1 MEFVKSLFHPESIV
15 GDLGL
20 IGIILIIFAETGLLF
35 GLAFPGDLLLFIAGV
50 AASGAGQEILGG
62 ASLDAA
68 PLFIGTAIAAIT
80 GSQLGY
86 FLGAKYGPR
95 IFDRPDGRFFTKAR
109 VASTEKWLLK
119 YGVGK
124 AIFLARFTP
133 FARTLLNPII
143 GTIGYPAEKFAFWNV
158 FSALVWTQGV
168 VGLGYFVGN
177 RAEGSVDGYLL
188 PVVGLILWLSL
199 IPVFVE
205 FYKERKAKREG
216 RER

>member
-20 IGIILIIFAETGLLF
+20 IGIILIIFAETGLLV
-35 GLAFPGDLLLFIAGV
+35 GLAFPGDSLLFIAGV
-50 AASGAGQEILGG
+50 AASGAGKELLGG
-62 ASLDAA
+62 ASLSAL
-68 PLFIGTAIAAIT
+68 PLFIGTAIAAVT

-86 FLGAKYGPR
+86 FLGKKYGPR

-109 VASTEKWLLK
+109 VASTERWLLK
-119 YGVGK
+119 YGIGK

-143 GTIGYPAEKFAFWNV
+143 GTIGYSAKKFFFWNLI
-158 FSALVWTQGV
+158 SALVWTQGV
-168 VGLGYFVGN
+168 IALGYFVGN
-177 RAEGSVDGYLL
+177 RVEGSVDGYLL

-199 IPVFVE
+199 IPVFIE
-205 FYKERKAKREG
+205 FYKERKAKRSES
-216 RER
+216 